1 MIIMRYP
8 QTTSW
13 KHNRYW
19 LFGLAIALIYSC
31 SLTTTQA
38 QQWQYV
44 YGGDNSEEL
53 GYNNVAPVEGTCA
66 GSDGGYIAIG
76 ADDAQDVYIVRTDNN
91 GAYLWEFTY
100 DIRND
105 GTDDIGYSIIELS
118 DGSGF
123 VACGRTGNNNS
134 PEAFFLKIDCDGD
147 EVWTQRYPADS
158 GYSVAYDLIEATTGN
173 GTNTQAG
180 DLVACGAVLGPESG
194 GSTSLDGLIFRTTSN
209 GALIWNHNYKS
220 NSIREDEEFMQLIE
234 ATPIGLHSQGYLPT
248 GDIIAVGTHISSTN
262 QNGSDYQG
270 LVIRVDGNYGTINT
284 GGPLQQGFASFGDGS
299 IFMPTADVFLSV
311 VELQNPADTGLA
323 GLPNVVVAGFG
334 TKVNTAVFPPTI
346 ISGFSNFL
354 VKLRDGDPCD
364 PIVESY
370 VGYQDYQDEAYDI
383 VEIPYATGPSD
394 PVNQWDLVIT
404 GRSNAIASGANMDAH
419 MLGIDPATLGPIAN
433 AGMVYHPNSG
443 TDAQEIG
450 YSLNIVDDTHNKT
463 QGFIMC
469 GWTTSDWLSVSDAQD
484 MYLVKTDLTLSSGTT
499 CEDDYDPDQW
509 TNAPYVCL
517 EESHGT
523 PLDDL
528 SDSAAATARDWDD
541 EVCTSGSTGGKLVPG
556 IGLVQEAGYTVTMA
570 PNPVRTGEMLTVL
583 FQGSEMPES
592 LKVSVANSLGEAVQE
607 YATTQLNADGTLAV
621 DTDGWTSGVYF
632 INIDDG
638 SYSRT
643 IRVVLV
649 E

>member
-1 MIIMRYP
+1 MRYP
-8 QTTSW
+8 QKTSQ
-13 KHNRYW
+13 KSNYYW
-19 LFGLAIALIYSC
+19 LFGLAIALLYSC
-31 SLTTTQA
+31 TLTTAQA

-44 YGGDNSEEL
+44 YGGDNSSEW

-76 ADDAQDVYIVRTDNN
+76 ADNAQDVYIVRTDNN
-91 GAYLWEFTY
+91 GARVWEFTY

-123 VACGRTGNNNS
+123 VACGRTGNHNS
-134 PEAFFLKIDCDGD
+134 PEAFFLKIDCNGN
-147 EVWTQRYPADS
+147 ELWTKRYPADS
-158 GYSVAYDLIEATTGN
+158 GYSVAYDVIEATTGN
-173 GTNTQAG
+173 GTTTQAG
-180 DLVACGAVLGPESG
+180 DLVACGTALGPESG
-194 GSTSLDGLIFRTTSN
+194 GGTSLDGLIFRTTST
-209 GALIWNHNYKS
+209 GALIWHNNYKS
-220 NSIREDEEFMQLIE
+220 NTIREEEEFMQLIE
-234 ATPIGLHSQGYLPT
+234 ATAIGVHSQGYLPT

-270 LVIRVDGNYGTINT
+270 LVIRVDGNAGTINS
-284 GGPLQQGFASFGDGS
+284 GGPLQQGMSSFGYGS
-299 IFMPTADVFLSV
+299 LMMPTHDIFLSV
-311 VELQNPADTGLA
+311 IELQNPADTGLA

-334 TKVNTAVFPPTI
+334 TKQNTSTFPPTI
-346 ISGFSNFL
+346 VSGLSNFL

-370 VGYQDYQDEAYDI
+370 VGYEDYQDEAYDI
-383 VEIPYATGPSD
+383 VEIPYVTGQND

-404 GRSNAIASGANMDAH
+404 GRSNGPASGATMDAH
-419 MLGIDPATLGPIAN
+419 MLGINPAILGPIAN

-443 TDAQEIG
+443 DDAEEIG
-450 YSLNIVDDTHNKT
+450 YSLNVVDDTHNKT

-469 GWTTSDWLSVSDAQD
+469 GWTTSDWLNVNDNQD
-484 MYLVKTDLTLSSGTT
+484 VYLVKTDLTLSSGTT

-509 TNAPYVCL
+509 TNAPWTCL
-517 EESHGT
+517 EESRGF
-523 PLDDL
+523 PLDTL
-528 SDSAAATARDWDD
+528 CDSAAATSRDWDD

-556 IGLVQEAGYTVTMA
+556 IGLIQETEYTVTTA
-570 PNPVRTGEMLTVL
+570 PNPVRSGEVLTVL
-583 FQGSEMPES
+583 FQGNEMPDNI
-592 LKVSVANSLGEAVQE
+592 KVSVANSLGETVQE
-607 YATTQLNADGTLAV
+607 SASTQLNADGTLSV
-621 DTDGWTSGVYF
+621 DTDEWTAGVYF

-643 IRVVLV
+643 MRVVLV